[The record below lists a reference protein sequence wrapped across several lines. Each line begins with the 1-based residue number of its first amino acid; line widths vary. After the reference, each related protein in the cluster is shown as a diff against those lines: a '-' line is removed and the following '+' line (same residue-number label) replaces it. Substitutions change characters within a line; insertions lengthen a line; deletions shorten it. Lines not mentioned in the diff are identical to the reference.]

1 MIDKNGR
8 LFGKISI
15 IDICI
20 VLALVLAAVFIVRQ
34 LTAKAELRTSEEPI
48 QITFFAE
55 EAPIYVADYLAIGAR
70 MENDDTGDFFGYSES
85 FSVGES
91 LTNTVDKTGTPQRS
105 PKEDFCSIIVTG
117 TAMGQRTETSV
128 LIGGNRYE
136 VGKYVV
142 LRVGLAKLAVKV
154 MAIQ

>member
-1 MIDKNGR
+1 MIDQNGR

-20 VLALVLAAVFIVRQ
+20 VLAIILAAVFIVRQ
-34 LTAKAELRTSEEPI
+34 LTSKAEIRTSAEAI

-55 EAPIYVADYLAIGAR
+55 EAAAYIADYMAIGAR
-70 MENDDTGDFFGYSES
+70 MENDDTGDFLGYSES
-85 FSVGES
+85 FEIGEC
-91 LTNTVDKTGTPQRS
+91 LANTVDKTGTPQRA
-105 PKEDFCSIIVTG
+105 PKEDFCSITVTG
-117 TAMGQRTETSV
+117 TAMGQRTQTSV

-136 VGKYVV
+136 VGKYVT
-142 LRVGLAKLAVKV
+142 LRVGLAKIPVKV